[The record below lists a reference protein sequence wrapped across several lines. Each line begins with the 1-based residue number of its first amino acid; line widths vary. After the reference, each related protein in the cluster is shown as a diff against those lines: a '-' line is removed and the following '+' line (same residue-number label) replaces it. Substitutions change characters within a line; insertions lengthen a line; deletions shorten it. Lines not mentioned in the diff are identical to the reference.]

1 MPLLGD
7 GLVETIVVVAVAIV
21 IVGFVLT
28 WVHRKTMRSRKV

>member
-7 GLVETIVVVAVAIV
+7 GLVETIVIVAVAIV

-28 WVHRKTMRSRKV
+28 WVHGRL